1 MPRRWFGEKVARW
14 RLRGGS
20 WFRYRLLAGWTRL
33 TAGHSRIVSHSRWPG
48 GLPRPILTPSGQY
61 REQDLTVGTLVEAR
75 TGRDTSESP
84 SILLFVLQNSWPPRV
99 LANRYVLG
107 RAIGGGGMGMVW
119 QAEDQQ
125 LGRSVA
131 IKFIQLGSGADAD
144 ARERFSRE
152 ARAAASLSHPNIV
165 TVHDYGVDQGVAYM
179 VMERLAGPDLETLVR
194 DQGPLPIDT
203 VLDYM
208 GQAAAGLAAAHAGQI
223 LHRDI
228 KPANLSLTAMG
239 TLKILDF
246 GIAKLADEAQHMT
259 STNQLMGTVAYL
271 APERTMSEPATIQ
284 CDLYS
289 LGCVMM
295 TLLTGEPPFGGTT
308 AETLLKHVSHQPP
321 RPSERRSDLPEAL
334 DDLALCL
341 LAKDPDKRP
350 LSASAVTT
358 WLDTFRQT
366 GASLAL
372 PTRSLTAPGSSQPP
386 RFNLPPSAVGE
397 IPPKREGRGRRFSD
411 ATLEPGDED
420 ERDNEAMRM
429 VSQGVLDRTDDASEP
444 VASRATAPVP
454 VVGTAAVTPTAVQPP
469 SYLLRPPRLGQS
481 TSASAVTGTWK
492 RVTTVAW
499 AAMVLLAFLGIYVWL
514 QAGNGSSTTQA
525 ANPTTS
531 GAKAGATE
539 ATCWNGDMA
548 PSVDLCSSPKGVE
561 GLRYVFPQLEVME
574 PRCQRAPTTL
584 GVRLECIVGD
594 RGLIRFRYWD
604 EARDN
609 RRHYEE
615 DYAPHRATE
624 FRLAGEPVGTVYRW
638 PDEWE
643 GRAYRMSALYGQD
656 HFSVSV
662 EAPTKAARE
671 QLFKDTWFR
680 RPSDFRGHPSD
691 RGPLIA
697 QSGS

>member
-1 MPRRWFGEKVARW
+1 
-14 RLRGGS
+14 
-20 WFRYRLLAGWTRL
+20 
-33 TAGHSRIVSHSRWPG
+33 
-48 GLPRPILTPSGQY
+48 
-61 REQDLTVGTLVEAR
+61 
-75 TGRDTSESP
+75 
-84 SILLFVLQNSWPPRV
+84 
-99 LANRYVLG
+99 
-107 RAIGGGGMGMVW
+107 MGMVW

-350 LSASAVTT
+350 LSALSRDYLVRT
-358 WLDTFRQT
+358 
-366 GASLAL
+366 
-372 PTRSLTAPGSSQPP
+372 
-386 RFNLPPSAVGE
+386 PSAKLGPAWLSHAVPHRTRVFTATSLQPAT
-397 IPPKREGRGRRFSD
+397 IGRGRD
-411 ATLEPGDED
+411 
-420 ERDNEAMRM
+420 
-429 VSQGVLDRTDDASEP
+429 
-444 VASRATAPVP
+444 
-454 VVGTAAVTPTAVQPP
+454 PP
-469 SYLLRPPRLGQS
+469 Q
-481 TSASAVTGTWK
+481 
-492 RVTTVAW
+492 
-499 AAMVLLAFLGIYVWL
+499 
-514 QAGNGSSTTQA
+514 
-525 ANPTTS
+525 
-531 GAKAGATE
+531 
-539 ATCWNGDMA
+539 
-548 PSVDLCSSPKGVE
+548 
-561 GLRYVFPQLEVME
+561 
-574 PRCQRAPTTL
+574 
-584 GVRLECIVGD
+584 
-594 RGLIRFRYWD
+594 
-604 EARDN
+604 
-609 RRHYEE
+609 
-615 DYAPHRATE
+615 
-624 FRLAGEPVGTVYRW
+624 
-638 PDEWE
+638 E
-643 GRAYRMSALYGQD
+643 GR
-656 HFSVSV
+656 
-662 EAPTKAARE
+662 
-671 QLFKDTWFR
+671 TWTAILR
-680 RPSDFRGHPSD
+680 CH
-691 RGPLIA
+691 A
-697 QSGS
+697 